1 MGGLWPSVSPSRRAI
16 AHGLY
21 TCGEDVARG
30 SHRVSIS
37 PLYRFPRYSR
47 GPASQCAVYVGR
59 HSSES
64 TNIEVH
70 EACWVSLLPDCS
82 SAQRDAST
90 TQEMLVSERL
100 YQHEPRPSVSENAG
114 GSPREYFASCVVLRV
129 VWDADR
135 MVCRWTGRSVSA
147 GFSNSPS
154 HCVFGAIT
162 TIGSGE
168 EMESENGGILE
179 SNIFRWTILVSASA
193 WLTGSATTAPG
204 LQSGIS
210 VLFPS
215 ARACRTR
222 GFSIRSKVPSA
233 NFAFVH
239 ATQSSLNVRM
249 STRKPST
256 RVPSS
261 ENGSEVAKVADVSA
275 LLRLHMYVP
284 PALSRNP

>member
-1 MGGLWPSVSPSRRAI
+1 MNLALPYRRMLAVVR
-16 AHGLY
+16 AN
-21 TCGEDVARG
+21 T
-30 SHRVSIS
+30 SH
-37 PLYRFPRYSR
+37 LAWCMY
-47 GPASQCAVYVGR
+47 
-59 HSSES
+59 
-64 TNIEVH
+64 
-70 EACWVSLLPDCS
+70 W
-82 SAQRDAST
+82 
-90 TQEMLVSERL
+90 
-100 YQHEPRPSVSENAG
+100 
-114 GSPREYFASCVVLRV
+114 LRV